1 MNNNISRPTMDP
13 EKMKAW
19 KTNAVVYIHKELP
32 NSKVPIPS
40 DESVEIARE
49 FVNENQK

>member
-1 MNNNISRPTMDP
+1 MKDNNRLTMDP

-19 KTNAVVYIHKELP
+19 KTNAVVHIHKELP
-32 NSKVPIPS
+32 KSKVPIPS
-40 DESVEIARE
+40 DDSVEYARE

>member
-1 MNNNISRPTMDP
+1 MKKKDRRTMDP

-19 KTNAVVYIHKELP
+19 KTNAVVEIDRELP
-32 NSKVPIPS
+32 KSKVPVPS

>member
-1 MNNNISRPTMDP
+1 MKKKDRRTMDP
-13 EKMKAW
+13 EKMKVW
-19 KTNAVVYIHKELP
+19 KTNAVVEIHRELP
-32 NSKVPIPS
+32 KSKVPVPS

>member
-1 MNNNISRPTMDP
+1 MNKNSRPTMDP

-19 KTNAVVYIHKELP
+19 KTSAVVEICKELP
-32 NSKVPIPS
+32 KSKVPIPS

>member
-1 MNNNISRPTMDP
+1 MNKDNKLTMDP
-13 EKMKAW
+13 DKMKAW
-19 KTNAVVYIHKELP
+19 KTNAVVHIHKELP

-40 DESVEIARE
+40 DESVEISRE